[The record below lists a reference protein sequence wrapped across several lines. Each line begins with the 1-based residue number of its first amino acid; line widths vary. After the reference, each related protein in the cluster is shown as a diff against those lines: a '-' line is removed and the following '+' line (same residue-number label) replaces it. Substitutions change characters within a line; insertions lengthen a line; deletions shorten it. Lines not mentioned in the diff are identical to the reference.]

1 MARKQITPGY
11 VIMLLFLTL
20 VCVSMVYPFLNLFFI
35 SISEIS
41 EVMASNSL
49 MLYPKSVTLYAYRYL
64 LQYPYLAVSYGNT
77 VFITI
82 VGTTLALVMST
93 LGAYVLCRRD
103 LPGRTILTTFVV
115 VTMFIG
121 GGMIPGYLNI
131 RSLHLLNTLW
141 VLILPAALSTWN
153 MLLLRNFMMAIPLE
167 LTEAARI
174 DGCGELRLLI
184 QVIIPLS
191 LPILATLALFY
202 GVGRWNE
209 YSGAIIFNTRQNLQ
223 TIQVIIRRMYEAASA
238 EMSDDG
244 PDGRQGN
251 VPHLL
256 YFRRPVKFSRFV
268 QIGVYMG
275 NSGQIDD
282 RPPAYLLPQGH
293 SHKQAPVGFRASE
306 KEQLLQPRGGPYHV
320 YHSVKGEETVKDC
333 VDNNKRNKVREIGK
347 GLQNFFIRWALH
359 LVKHQGQDDRG
370 RKGKGDTQGSQDH
383 GIFEDAPEFP
393 VPHKTD
399 KVLKTEVFRPG
410 AGKLRF

>member
-11 VIMLLFLTL
+11 VIMLLFLTV

-82 VGTTLALVMST
+82 VGTVLALVMST

-141 VLILPAALSTWN
+141 VLILPAAISTWN

-238 EMSDDG
+238 EMSDDLANRI
-244 PDGRQGN
+244 PLETIRAATVIFTTLPILCVYPFLQKYFAQG
-251 VPHLL
+251 
-256 YFRRPVKFSRFV
+256 
-268 QIGVYMG
+268 IM
-275 NSGQIDD
+275 
-282 RPPAYLLPQGH
+282 
-293 SHKQAPVGFRASE
+293 VGSI
-306 KEQLLQPRGGPYHV
+306 
-320 YHSVKGEETVKDC
+320 KG
-333 VDNNKRNKVREIGK
+333 
-347 GLQNFFIRWALH
+347 
-359 LVKHQGQDDRG
+359 
-370 RKGKGDTQGSQDH
+370 
-383 GIFEDAPEFP
+383 
-393 VPHKTD
+393 
-399 KVLKTEVFRPG
+399 
-410 AGKLRF
+410 